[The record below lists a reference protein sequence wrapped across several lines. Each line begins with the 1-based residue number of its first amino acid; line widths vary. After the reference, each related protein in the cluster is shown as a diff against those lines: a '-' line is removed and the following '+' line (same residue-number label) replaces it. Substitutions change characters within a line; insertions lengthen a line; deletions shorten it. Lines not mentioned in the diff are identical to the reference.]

1 MRVEIVASS
10 RSSRPSIDEIP
21 GDEKQ
26 KEKRQGS
33 VNQSRLFTLRH
44 RVRAETVSL
53 ILLETR
59 HLLPERLKLRLIRP
73 ARRAPP
79 VLGQILKLRPRGDGI
94 EIIPNLGPV
103 FVHAA
108 LALPVALTDDGE
120 SFLELGILPI
130 QRPLPSSRAT
140 ERVRIALFVITPLT
154 RARDDGRALDA
165 PMIRRHHR

>member
-1 MRVEIVASS
+1 MSS

-33 VNQSRLFTLRH
+33 VNQSRLFTLGH

-79 VLGQILKLRPRGDGI
+79 VLGQILKLRPSIKSSGKDEAENAKFFSPRFAPATPRKRGERLGGIPLREKGRKETRPTRRASGLVRRCEKKRGDLTLAGTSG
-94 EIIPNLGPV
+94 LGRLYEN
-103 FVHAA
+103 A
-108 LALPVALTDDGE
+108 E
-120 SFLELGILPI
+120 N
-130 QRPLPSSRAT
+130 
-140 ERVRIALFVITPLT
+140 
-154 RARDDGRALDA
+154 
-165 PMIRRHHR
+165 